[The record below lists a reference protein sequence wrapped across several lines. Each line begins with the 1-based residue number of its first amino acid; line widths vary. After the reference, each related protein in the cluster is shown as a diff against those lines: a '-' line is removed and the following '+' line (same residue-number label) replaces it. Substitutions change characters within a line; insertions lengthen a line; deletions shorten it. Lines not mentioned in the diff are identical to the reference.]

1 MIVEPGCP
9 CPSSEVAT
17 TACRSIAWSNAC
29 RSSGLSS
36 SLWLACCCGLELMM
50 KSSKATPGLERTW
63 KWAALSVATEVGGTG
78 TSTPSS

>member
-1 MIVEPGCP
+1 M
-9 CPSSEVAT
+9 
-17 TACRSIAWSNAC
+17 
-29 RSSGLSS
+29 
-36 SLWLACCCGLELMM
+36 WLACCCGLELMM